1 MPAHIELGTLMAVRS
16 QDGTIIN
23 GNEIN
28 FLGPDEATYPQLTR
42 LYLDFDF
49 RVLAV
54 PDANQPDCRYLVSYK
69 SYNATD
75 GLAITPLFD
84 SLTEL
89 ETYTNDHIIDILH
102 ETLFES
108 LEEE

>member
-1 MPAHIELGTLMAVRS
+1 MAVRS

-28 FLGPDEATYPQLTR
+28 FLGTDEATYPQLTR

-54 PDANQPDCRYLVSYK
+54 PDASRASRGYLVTYK
-69 SYNATD
+69 GYNASD
-75 GLAITPLFD
+75 ALAITPLFA
-84 SLTEL
+84 SLAEL
-89 ETYTNDHIIDILH
+89 ETYTNDNIIEILH
-102 ETLFES
+102 DTLFES